1 MGILKVGVNKFKEMK
16 AMNNMK
22 IVVYKITKQKTNG
35 GAWLT
40 PKEGIDVLKDT
51 SKEND
56 DKFILRIGSIPGKC
70 HKGTINTVIIASR
83 DCEHTAIGEIYK
95 MGKMDED
102 NFPKG
107 YDMPDEKDRGKNV
120 ANRKFWIAVNNLKE
134 INISR
139 GQYSL
144 VSDGRDLVDV
154 IAQPRSSKLIVK

>member
-1 MGILKVGVNKFKEMK
+1 
-16 AMNNMK
+16 MNNMK
-22 IVVYKITKQKTNG
+22 IVVYKIIKQKTNG
-35 GAWLT
+35 GDWLT

-51 SKEND
+51 SKKHD
-56 DKFILRIGSIPGKC
+56 DKVIIRIGSLPGKC

-107 YDMPDEKDRGKNV
+107 YDMPDEKDRGKNI

-134 INISR
+134 INI
-139 GQYSL
+139 
-144 VSDGRDLVDV
+144 
-154 IAQPRSSKLIVK
+154 